1 MHIGAIHWELS
12 TADVLELTLR
22 LLLQIF
28 LQDAD
33 AAVFNLSL
41 LTSDFFAVVA
51 AKYLFDEELSWLY
64 FVGFSLIIAGI
75 LVYNNSLA
83 PTTTDADDAA
93 REAKEGTTLRLL
105 PVLTTAA

>member
-1 MHIGAIHWELS
+1 M
-12 TADVLELTLR
+12 TTDQRTPTDVHMTE
-22 LLLQIF
+22 QIF
-28 LQDAD
+28 LQAGD

-75 LVYNNSLA
+75 LVYNRALSLA
-83 PTTTDADDAA
+83 TGDDRVHDGAS
-93 REAKEGTTLRLL
+93 KRLL
-105 PVLTTAA
+105 PSPVQSAA